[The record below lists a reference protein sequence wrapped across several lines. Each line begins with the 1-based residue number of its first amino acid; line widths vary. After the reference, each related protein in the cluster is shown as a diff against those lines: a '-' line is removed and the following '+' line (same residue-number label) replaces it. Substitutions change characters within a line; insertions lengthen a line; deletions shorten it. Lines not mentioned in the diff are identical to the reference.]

1 MIKQKTIENSK
12 EHIQKPTD
20 STKAQY
26 HVLGSCNNC
35 RSRNTDV
42 EMISIDGG
50 SISEARLYC
59 NSCGFEDYWAYGF
72 YESGQDMESNCEK
85 YDR

>member
-1 MIKQKTIENSK
+1 MIKQKTIESSK

-35 RSRNTDV
+35 RSRNTNV
-42 EMISIDGG
+42 VVVSIDEG
-50 SISEARLYC
+50 SISEAILYC
-59 NSCGFEDYWAYGF
+59 NSCGFEDYWSYGF
-72 YESGQDMESNCEK
+72 YESGQDMEGKCEK
-85 YDR
+85 YDE